1 MTRLLKKA
9 FDQASQLPE
18 EAQNALAQQL
28 LDEIAS
34 EEAWQ
39 GALDHSGGTLASL
52 ADEALGE
59 HRAGRTR
66 PLDPES
72 L

>member
-9 FDQASQLPE
+9 FDEASQLPE
-18 EAQNALAQQL
+18 DAQDALAQQL

-34 EEAWQ
+34 EEAW
-39 GALDHSGGTLASL
+39 GAALEGSADALAEL
-52 ADEALGE
+52 ADEALRE
-59 HRAGRTR
+59 HHTGRSR
-66 PLDPES
+66 PLDPDS

>member
-1 MTRLLKKA
+1 MTRLLQKA
-9 FDQASQLPE
+9 FDEASQLPE

-34 EEAWQ
+34 EEGWT
-39 GALDHSGGTLASL
+39 GALEQSSDALASL
-52 ADEALGE
+52 ADEALTE
-59 HRAGRTR
+59 HRAGRTSR
-66 PLDPES
+66 LDPDA